1 MLLRGED
8 MTQILEAVYENG
20 IFRPLQ
26 PPNLSE
32 GQIVQLLVSPNP
44 DPEASARVKRFRG
57 ILQKPDS
64 ERSMVDELI
73 QERREEAAR
82 E

>member
-1 MLLRGED
+1 

-26 PPNLSE
+26 MPNLAE
-32 GQIVQLLVSPNP
+32 GQKVQIVVSSTP
-44 DPEASARVKRFRG
+44 DPATVVRIKRFRG
-57 ILQKPDS
+57 ILKQPDAQLS
-64 ERSMVDELI
+64 VVEELI
-73 QERREEAAR
+73 RERREAAAR